1 MVELSLIAPM
11 MLIVSGATIDIGRY
25 LRYQQITST
34 VSGEL
39 ANQLYRGCTDAT
51 AFLVPQNGSVTIDR
65 GNSQERV
72 QVCAVSARQKA
83 QDTLTNALPGSL
95 VGAIVYR
102 YEIDKIFDPSSQNC
116 GAPTGTVDEVRA
128 PPTNAD
134 IQTCS
139 NRLGTIS
146 RGVSGGGGN
155 PSNSGPGAAKIAES
169 KIALANGGIKSTA
182 KNVVL
187 VSNQEVCKRNRL
199 VVVEVGYSFTP
210 IVSFLPR
217 FLPGFALDKDGINR
231 ETTIL

>member
-1 MVELSLIAPM
+1 

-65 GNSQERV
+65 ENSQERV
-72 QVCAVSARQKA
+72 QVCAVSERQKA
-83 QDTLTNALPGSL
+83 QDTLFNALPGSL

-134 IQTCS
+134 INTFS
-139 NRLGTIS
+139 S
-146 RGVSGGGGN
+146 RMGHGGGRG
-155 PSNSGPGAAKIAES
+155 PDHSGPVAAKIAES
-169 KIALANGGIKSTA
+169 KIALANGAIKSTA
-182 KNVVL
+182 KNLVL
-187 VSNQEVCKRNRL
+187 VSNKEVCTRNRL

>member
-1 MVELSLIAPM
+1 MELSLIAPM

-65 GNSQERV
+65 VNSQERV
-72 QVCAVSARQKA
+72 QVCAVSERQKA
-83 QDTLTNALPGSL
+83 QDTLFNALPGSL

-116 GAPTGTVDEVRA
+116 GTPTGTVDEMRA

-139 NRLGTIS
+139 S
-146 RGVSGGGGN
+146 RMGPRGREN
-155 PSNSGPGAAKIAES
+155 TCDSGPGAAKIAES
-169 KIALANGGIKSTA
+169 KIELTTNGAIKSTA